1 MIDFFSFLRPQNL
14 GQVKALFE
22 QFGHFLS
29 PENYNMVA
37 AVIREAEKG
46 EGHMD
51 VGFLQEAAREIS
63 GQVGGAVPAVIPPDG
78 YIKD

>member
-1 MIDFFSFLRPQNL
+1 MNDLLSFLRPQNL
-14 GQVKALFE
+14 GQIKALFE

-46 EGHMD
+46 YGNMD
-51 VGFLQEAAREIS
+51 VDLLQNAARQIS
-63 GQVGGAVPAVIPPDG
+63 GQVGGIVPAAGPQDG
-78 YIKD
+78 FTEE